1 MLKTKPFVVFSA
13 LLGGLLAVPVQSA
26 IVSVSGGASSE
37 GAAPAIIAA
46 PSDALDDCAKST
58 VNAMPNVG
66 PFGMVGFDEAQGVI
80 LTAPVTTDTGVIP
93 MGAVV
98 DSHMIFLNTSYV
110 TTPQVSHDNVTWTF
124 DGPVI
129 GVAALQIGRW
139 NCSQAA
145 SSADGVNEAD
155 STNQLGPQLLEPTTQ
170 ACRFRLR
177 SRSAARTRLQAT
189 DQTALLTPGG
199 RSACRAI
206 RSARYRGGSALHAT
220 MSESV
225 RLRRLYGFR
234 RQHYGLHAR
243 RGAG

>member
-129 GVAALQIGRW
+129 GVISL
-139 NCSQAA
+139 
-145 SSADGVNEAD
+145 ADGVNEAD
-155 STNQLGPQLLEPTTQ
+155 STNQLGALGTNYTSVPVPLAVTLCGTNT
-170 ACRFRLR
+170 
-177 SRSAARTRLQAT
+177 AT
-189 DQTALLTPGG
+189 GDGPDGFTDPGG
-199 RSACRAI
+199 GACRAI